1 MDAAVA
7 LAQMI
12 KRDDR
17 VIHFNLYCGNDLN
30 LQPWLIG
37 QQVIV
42 MNVETITRIRRVPP
56 GLVTLAG
63 ALSLIL
69 VAGPRSACADPVS
82 ELASFSIFD
91 KVDLAQLAKSDVKT
105 SHGPPMRSPRFLAVQ
120 SCYVAPGSP
129 AQQVEALGRWNPAQH
144 RELKVFL
151 HSDLPSNPGPANFE
165 KLKNAPGNASVR
177 SFVAATEKLSPELQI
192 SKEEAK
198 RFSAATGA
206 GGGGVIPP
214 AVVAFWTDVLTAR
227 TKSFVSG
234 GMAAQP
240 PYDHAG
246 PSIRASDEVNGL
258 LREQGKIRQQFSG
271 LLGAT
276 GIGRGAGSLRS
287 ELYWELLDVDDH
299 GVVTLGAAYNRGGA
313 GGSYQTADV
322 LYYASGGY
330 YVALTLH
337 QLWPVTIEG
346 KPSTLV
352 WRGDMIS
359 AAALGSL
366 HGVER
371 LGSESVMMKNITKAV
386 TLFRRETG
394 GR

>member
-1 MDAAVA
+1 MNGELIVQIRCLSRGLVA
-7 LAQMI
+7 LAG
-12 KRDDR
+12 
-17 VIHFNLYCGNDLN
+17 V
-30 LQPWLIG
+30 
-37 QQVIV
+37 
-42 MNVETITRIRRVPP
+42 
-56 GLVTLAG
+56 
-63 ALSLIL
+63 LSLISI
-69 VAGPRSACADPVS
+69 AGPRSACADPVS

-105 SHGPPMRSPRFLAVQ
+105 AHGPPMKNSRFLAVQ

-129 AQQVEALGRWNPAQH
+129 GQQMEALRRWNPAKYSQ
-144 RELKVFL
+144 LKVFL
-151 HSDLPSNPGPANFE
+151 HSDLSSNAGPASFE
-165 KLKNAPGNASVR
+165 RLRNAPDNASVR
-177 SFVAATEKLSPELQI
+177 SFVNATQKLSPELQI

-198 RFSAATGA
+198 RFSAAA
-206 GGGGVIPP
+206 GGGGVMP
-214 AVVAFWTDVLTAR
+214 AGVVAFWTDVLTGR

-234 GMAAQP
+234 GMAAQA

-246 PSIRASDEVNGL
+246 PAVRASDEVNGL

-276 GIGRGAGSLRS
+276 AIGRGAGSLPA
-287 ELYWELLDVDDH
+287 ELYWELLDANDH
-299 GVVTLGAAYNRGGA
+299 GVVTLGASYSRGGA
-313 GGSYQTADV
+313 GGYQSADV

-337 QLWPVTIEG
+337 QLWPVTVDG

-359 AAALGSL
+359 SPELGSL
-366 HGVER
+366 RGVER

-386 TLFRRETG
+386 TLFRREMG

>member
-1 MDAAVA
+1 
-7 LAQMI
+7 
-12 KRDDR
+12 
-17 VIHFNLYCGNDLN
+17 
-30 LQPWLIG
+30 
-37 QQVIV
+37 
-42 MNVETITRIRRVPP
+42 MNVETITRIRCLPLGV
-56 GLVTLAG
+56 VALAG
-63 ALSLIL
+63 VLFLMLI
-69 VAGPRSACADPVS
+69 AGPRSACADPVS

-91 KVDLAQLAKSDVKT
+91 KVDLAQLSKSDVKT
-105 SHGPPMRSPRFLAVQ
+105 AHGPPMKNPRFLAVQ
-120 SCYVAPGSP
+120 SCYVVPGSP
-129 AQQVEALGRWNPAQH
+129 AQQMEALNRWNPSKY

-151 HSDLPSNPGPANFE
+151 HSDLSSNPGAASFE
-165 KLKNAPGNASVR
+165 RLKNAPGNASMR
-177 SFVAATEKLSPELQI
+177 SFVTATEKLSPQLQI

-198 RFSAATGA
+198 RFSATTGA
-206 GGGGVIPP
+206 GGGGVMPP
-214 AVVAFWTDVLTAR
+214 AVMAFWTDVLTAR

-246 PSIRASDEVNGL
+246 PSVRASDEVNGL
-258 LREQGKIRQQFSG
+258 LRDQGKIRQQFSG
-271 LLGAT
+271 LLGGT
-276 GIGRGAGSLRS
+276 GIGRGAGSRA
-287 ELYWELLDVDDH
+287 ELYWELLDANDQ
-299 GVVTLGAAYNRGGA
+299 GVVTLGASYNRGAA
-313 GGSYQTADV
+313 GGSYQAADV

-337 QLWPVTIEG
+337 QLWPVTVDG

-359 AAALGSL
+359 SAELGSL

>member
-1 MDAAVA
+1 
-7 LAQMI
+7 
-12 KRDDR
+12 
-17 VIHFNLYCGNDLN
+17 
-30 LQPWLIG
+30 
-37 QQVIV
+37 
-42 MNVETITRIRRVPP
+42 MNVETIVRIRCFPP
-56 GLVTLAG
+56 GLVALAG
-63 ALSLIL
+63 VLSLML
-69 VAGPRSACADPVS
+69 TAGPRSACADPVS

-105 SHGPPMRSPRFLAVQ
+105 AHGPPMKNSRFLAVQ

-129 AQQVEALGRWNPAQH
+129 AQLMEALRRWNPTRH

-151 HSDLPSNPGPANFE
+151 HSDLPSNPTPANFE
-165 KLKNAPGNASVR
+165 KLKNAPDNGSVR
-177 SFVAATEKLSPELQI
+177 SFVNATQKLSPDLQI

-198 RFSAATGA
+198 RFSASTGG

-214 AVVAFWTDVLTAR
+214 AVLAFWTDVLTAR

-246 PSIRASDEVNGL
+246 PSVRASEEVNGL
-258 LREQGKIRQQFSG
+258 LRDQGKIRQQFSG

-276 GIGRGAGSLRS
+276 GIGRGAGSLPA
-287 ELYWELLDVDDH
+287 ELYWELLDANDH
-299 GVVTLGAAYNRGGA
+299 GVVTLGASYSRGGA
-313 GGSYQTADV
+313 GGTFQAADV

-337 QLWPVTIEG
+337 QLWPVTVEG

-359 AAALGSL
+359 SAELGSL
-366 HGVER
+366 RGVER
-371 LGSESVMMKNITKAV
+371 LGSESLMMKNITKAV
-386 TLFRRETG
+386 TAFRRDTG

>member
-1 MDAAVA
+1 MKAK
-7 LAQMI
+7 I
-12 KRDDR
+12 
-17 VIHFNLYCGNDLN
+17 LN
-30 LQPWLIG
+30 LQRYYF
-37 QQVIV
+37 VKAC
-42 MNVETITRIRRVPP
+42 
-56 GLVTLAG
+56 GLLL
-63 ALSLIL
+63 LSLGL
-69 VAGPRSACADPVS
+69 RVGLTTAHADAIS

-105 SHGPPMRSPRFLAVQ
+105 AHGSPMSNPRFLAVQ
-120 SCYVAPGSP
+120 SCYVALGSSP
-129 AQQVEALGRWNPAQH
+129 AQQIQALHQWDATKH

-151 HSDLPSNPGPANFE
+151 HSDLPSNPSPANFE
-165 KLKNAPGNASVR
+165 NLRNAPGNASVR
-177 SFVAATEKLSPELQI
+177 SFVAATQKLGPGLQI

-198 RFSAATGA
+198 KFSAGA
-206 GGGGVIPP
+206 GGGGGTIPGP
-214 AVVAFWTDVLTAR
+214 VAAFWADILTAR

-234 GMAAQP
+234 GMSAQP

-246 PSIRASDEVNGL
+246 PSVRASDEVNGL
-258 LREQGKIRQQFSG
+258 LREQGKIRNQFSG

-276 GIGRGAGSLRS
+276 GIGRGAGSLKP
-287 ELYWELLDVDDH
+287 ELYWELLDADDQ
-299 GVVTLGAAYNRGGA
+299 GVVTLGASYNRSGA
-313 GGSYQTADV
+313 GGTYQAADV

-330 YVALTLH
+330 YVALTLY
-337 QLWPVTIEG
+337 QLWPVTVEG

-359 AAALGSL
+359 AASLGTL

-386 TLFRRETG
+386 AFFRRDTSG

>member
-1 MDAAVA
+1 M
-7 LAQMI
+7 
-12 KRDDR
+12 
-17 VIHFNLYCGNDLN
+17 
-30 LQPWLIG
+30 LI
-37 QQVIV
+37 
-42 MNVETITRIRRVPP
+42 
-56 GLVTLAG
+56 
-63 ALSLIL
+63 
-69 VAGPRSACADPVS
+69 AGPRSACADPVS

-105 SHGPPMRSPRFLAVQ
+105 AHGPPMKNSRFLAVQ
-120 SCYVAPGSP
+120 SCYVVPGSP
-129 AQQVEALGRWNPAQH
+129 AQQMEALRRWNPSKY

-151 HSDLPSNPGPANFE
+151 HSDLSSNPTPASFQR
-165 KLKNAPGNASVR
+165 LKDAPGNASVR
-177 SFVAATEKLSPELQI
+177 SFVTATEKLSPELQI

-198 RFSAATGA
+198 RFSAAA
-206 GGGGVIPP
+206 GGGGGVMPP
-214 AVVAFWTDVLTAR
+214 GVLAFWADVLTAR

-234 GMAAQP
+234 GMAAQA

-258 LREQGKIRQQFSG
+258 LRDQGKIRQQFAG

-276 GIGRGAGSLRS
+276 GIGRGAGSLPA
-287 ELYWELLDVDDH
+287 ELYWELLDADDH
-299 GVVTLGAAYNRGGA
+299 GVVTLGASYSRGGA
-313 GGSYQTADV
+313 GGYQSADV

-337 QLWPVTIEG
+337 QLWPVTVDG

-359 AAALGSL
+359 SASLGSL
-366 HGVER
+366 RGVER